1 MTKPSRPRSPRLRA
15 GAISWEI
22 DVPILTNRLVVLAVA
37 KAFFLA
43 AVLMWSLLA
52 FLFAVQGE
60 WDLLGPMAVFVF
72 AITAGVVAVGLFAA
86 ALIFR
91 NRLHYRFVI
100 DEAGATCIRADRRAA
115 RVDFLAVVLG
125 ALSGKPGVV
134 GSGLL
139 SASQAEIHASWRS
152 VARVTPYPALHAIG
166 LANVWRTTVI
176 LYCPAERWAEI
187 LAHVEAR
194 TAATRDAPR
203 RRSPLPRL
211 LLRTALTIVAATPM
225 FLLPERI
232 DLFAP
237 IFVLCFA
244 LASVWLLP
252 VLAWAVFAGLL
263 AVAFDAV
270 RAAAK
275 PFRSMIT
282 GETMRAW
289 EVFGPDDW
297 IGYALALA
305 GAAWLVRLGVAL
317 LTGRIVSGL
326 AGDYAEMDDD

>member
-1 MTKPSRPRSPRLRA
+1 MTKRSRPRSSRLNT

-22 DVPILTNRLVVLAVA
+22 DVPLLGNRLIVLAVA

-43 AVLMWSLLA
+43 AFLMWALLA

-60 WDLLGPMAVFVF
+60 WDLIATMALFVF
-72 AITAGVVAVGLFAA
+72 AITAGVVAIGLLAA

-91 NRLHYRFVI
+91 NRLHYRFVL
-100 DEAGATCIRADRRAA
+100 DDDGATCERADRRAA
-115 RVDFLAVVLG
+115 RVDLLAVVLG
-125 ALSGKPGVV
+125 TLSGRPGVV

-139 SASQAEIHASWRS
+139 SAAQASIHASWGS
-152 VARVTPYPALHAIG
+152 VARVTPHPSLHALS
-166 LANVWRTTVI
+166 LANVWRTTVV

-187 LAHVEAR
+187 LAFVVAR
-194 TAATRDAPR
+194 TAGNTVPR
-203 RRSPLPRL
+203 RKNPVPRL
-211 LLRTALTIVAATPM
+211 LLRTALVIVASTPL

-237 IFVLCFA
+237 LFVLCFA

-263 AVAFDAV
+263 AVAVEAV
-270 RAAAK
+270 LAAAK

-282 GETMRAW
+282 GEMLRAW
-289 EVFGPDDW
+289 DVFGTDDW

-305 GAAWLVRLGVAL
+305 GAAWLVRLGVML
-317 LTGRIVSGL
+317 LTGRVVSAL
-326 AGDYAEMDDD
+326 AGDFAEMDDA